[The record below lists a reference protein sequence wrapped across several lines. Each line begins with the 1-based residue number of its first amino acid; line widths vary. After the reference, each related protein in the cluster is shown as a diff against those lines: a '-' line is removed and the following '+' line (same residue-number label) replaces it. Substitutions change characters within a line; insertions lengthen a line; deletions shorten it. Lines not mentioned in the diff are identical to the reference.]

1 MPRIFCGMDIE
12 KIGAAVVAAAFA
24 AGASSSFGASI
35 DVDFAKGLLAIPSES
50 RSIPECN
57 RAVAYLRDYLELRGV
72 NCVVE
77 RTEEGRDA
85 IYASTVPGRTC
96 EYAFVT
102 HIDVVPAASP
112 EQFVPKVEGD
122 EIWGR
127 GACDTKVN
135 AALIAQILVELRG
148 KASVGAFFATDEDG
162 CCGKVPTCTML
173 RNAGCRP
180 TKMIIVGDT
189 LGDVTNVLYTAQKGH
204 WGFKLTAKGK
214 GGHSSR
220 PMELD
225 NAIPK
230 ITKAVER
237 LMAAYPAP
245 EPGAT
250 WFSTLAPTILAAG
263 DAPNSIPG
271 EASATF
277 SFRYIGK
284 DDVKK
289 LTALVRDATGLE
301 PETLYCVPPVENDPD
316 DPLIEDLFRAM
327 SRNWSGSAFQFRK
340 DKILGATDA
349 FQFSDLGLPIVI
361 YAPDAHGAHQPDEH
375 GSLRSAEEYMNFFI
389 NWLQRSR

>member
-1 MPRIFCGMDIE
+1 MSE
-12 KIGAAVVAAAFA
+12 KNGKTVRLGAAIFMAAALSA
-24 AGASSSFGASI
+24 VAVPL
-35 DVDFAKGLLAIPSES
+35 DVEFVKGLVAIPSES

-57 RAVAYLRDYLELRGV
+57 RATAYLRDYLEKRGV
-72 NCVVE
+72 HCLVR

-85 IYASTVPGRTC
+85 LYASTVPGTEC
-96 EYAFVT
+96 EYGFVT

-112 EQFVPKVEGD
+112 EQFVPKVVDGEV
-122 EIWGR
+122 WGR

-135 AALIAQILVELRG
+135 AALIAQLLVELKG

-180 TKMIIVGDT
+180 TKMVIVGDT

-204 WGFKLTAKGK
+204 WGFRLTAKGR

-245 EPGAT
+245 AQGST

-284 DDVKK
+284 DDVKN
-289 LTALVRDATGLE
+289 LTALVRDVTGLE
-301 PETLYCVPPVENDPD
+301 PETLYCVPPVENDPN
-316 DPLIEDLFRAM
+316 DPLIEDLFQAM
-327 SRNWSGSAFQFRK
+327 RRRWAGSVFPFRK

-389 NWLQRSR
+389 DWLKEKR